1 MAVVVAQLVERSLPI
16 PEVRSSNPVY
26 GKFYAYLLER
36 RKNKKRPGMVHFL
49 ETDDKD
55 EREREKERQCENQL
69 KRQKKLFVS
78 WKTF

>member
-1 MAVVVAQLVERSLPI
+1 
-16 PEVRSSNPVY
+16 
-26 GKFYAYLLER
+26 
-36 RKNKKRPGMVHFL
+36 MVHFL